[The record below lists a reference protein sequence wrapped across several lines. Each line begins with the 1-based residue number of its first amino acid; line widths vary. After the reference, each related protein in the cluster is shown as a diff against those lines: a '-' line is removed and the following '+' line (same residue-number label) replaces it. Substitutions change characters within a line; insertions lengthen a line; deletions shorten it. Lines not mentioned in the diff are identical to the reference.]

1 LDSSGKL
8 RRHRFSRRPAI
19 WYRAPIPVANGTV
32 TREEQ
37 RQQVFHLVAL
47 RDVDRLR
54 GQTTQL
60 IEAVPR
66 ILSARQRDTAAA
78 KDGLEAARAKLQGFR
93 SHLKTLELDLSDREG
108 QIQKANANLMTAKT
122 NQEYSLLMAEI
133 ARKKE
138 DKGKVEEQILEQ
150 FEVIKQGEKL
160 VKDAEAKLVEA
171 QAEFK
176 AFEERARTEL
186 AGHQSELKAHEERR
200 EQIRRAL
207 DGEVLKVYDRA
218 YRALG
223 EAVSPVETNI
233 CQGCFSSVT
242 PNDRSRLLSGREL
255 VTCRVCSRI
264 LFLPEV
270 LQASPG

>member
-1 LDSSGKL
+1 MV
-8 RRHRFSRRPAI
+8 P
-19 WYRAPIPVANGTV
+19 GTV

-37 RQQVFHLVAL
+37 RQQVFQLVAL

-54 GQTTQL
+54 AQTQQL
-60 IEAVPR
+60 IDAVPR
-66 ILSARQRDTAAA
+66 ILAARQRDTAAA
-78 KDGLEAARAKLQGFR
+78 KDALEAARAKLQGFKA
-93 SHLKTLELDLSDREG
+93 HLKTYELDLADREG
-108 QIQKANANLMTAKT
+108 AIQKANANLMSAKT
-122 NQEYSLLMAEI
+122 NQEYSLLVAEI

-160 VKDAEAKLVEA
+160 VKDAEAHLKEA
-171 QAEFK
+171 QAEFG
-176 AFEERARTEL
+176 AFEERAGKEL
-186 AGHQSELKAHEERR
+186 SEHKAELLAQDERR

-207 DGEVLKVYDRA
+207 DAEVLKVYDRA
-218 YRALG
+218 FKALG
-223 EAVSPVETNI
+223 EGVVPVEGNI

-264 LFLPEV
+264 LYLPEI
-270 LQASPG
+270 LQASSA

>member
-1 LDSSGKL
+1 MVS
-8 RRHRFSRRPAI
+8 
-19 WYRAPIPVANGTV
+19 GTV

-37 RQQVFHLVAL
+37 RQQVFQLVAL

-54 GQTTQL
+54 AQTTQL

-66 ILSARQRDTAAA
+66 ILAGRQRDVTAA
-78 KDGLEAARAKLQGFR
+78 KDGLEAAKAKLQGFK
-93 SHLKTLELDLSDREG
+93 SHLKTYELDLADREG
-108 QIQKANANLMTAKT
+108 AIQKANANLMSAKT
-122 NQEYSLLMAEI
+122 NQEYSLLVAEI
-133 ARKKE
+133 ARKKD

-160 VKDAEAKLVEA
+160 VKDAEAHLKEA
-171 QAEFK
+171 QAEFG
-176 AFEERARTEL
+176 AFEERARKEMAEHKAEL
-186 AGHQSELKAHEERR
+186 AGHDERR

-218 YRALG
+218 FKALG
-223 EAVSPVETNI
+223 EGVVPVESNI
-233 CQGCFSSVT
+233 CQGCFSSIT

-264 LFLPEV
+264 QYLPEV
-270 LQASPG
+270 LQASSA

>member
-1 LDSSGKL
+1 MASG
-8 RRHRFSRRPAI
+8 S
-19 WYRAPIPVANGTV
+19 V

-37 RQQVFHLVAL
+37 RQQIFHLVAL

-54 GQTTQL
+54 AQTTLL

-66 ILSARQRDTAAA
+66 ILSARQRDSGAA
-78 KDGLEAARAKLQGFR
+78 KEGLEAARTKLQGFR
-93 SHLKTLELDLSDREG
+93 THLKSLELDLAEREAA
-108 QIQKANANLMTAKT
+108 IQKANGNLMTAKT

-150 FEVIKQGEKL
+150 FEVIKTGERL
-160 VKDAEAKLVEA
+160 VKEAEARLVEA

-176 AFEERARTEL
+176 AFEERARKEL
-186 AGHQSELKAHEERR
+186 VEHRQERTQQDERR
-200 EQIRRAL
+200 EQVRRAL
-207 DGEVLKVYDRA
+207 DPEVLKVYDRA
-218 YRALG
+218 FRAHG
-223 EAVSPVETNI
+223 EAVAPVEGNI
-233 CQGCFSSVT
+233 CQGCFSPVT

-264 LFLPEV
+264 QFLPEI
-270 LQASPG
+270 LQAAPPA

>member
-1 LDSSGKL
+1 VV
-8 RRHRFSRRPAI
+8 P
-19 WYRAPIPVANGTV
+19 GTV

-37 RQQVFHLVAL
+37 TQQTFHLVAL

-54 GQTTQL
+54 AQTTQL

-66 ILSARQRDTAAA
+66 ILTARQRDTAAA

-93 SHLKTLELDLSDREG
+93 AHLKTFELDLAEREAALV
-108 QIQKANANLMTAKT
+108 KANVNLMTAKT
-122 NQEYSLLMAEI
+122 NQEYSLLLAEI

-138 DKGKVEEQILEQ
+138 EKGKVEEQILEQ
-150 FEVIKQGEKL
+150 FEVIKQGERM
-160 VKDAEAKLVEA
+160 VKDAEARLAEA
-171 QAEFK
+171 NADFK
-176 AFEERARTEL
+176 GFEERAQREL
-186 AGHQSELKAHEERR
+186 AEHKAEQARHDERR

-207 DGEVLKVYDRA
+207 DAEVLKVYDRA

-223 EAVSPVETNI
+223 EAVVAVEGNV

-242 PNDRSRLLSGREL
+242 PNDRSRLVSGREL

-264 LFLPEV
+264 LYLPEI
-270 LQASPG
+270 LQASPA